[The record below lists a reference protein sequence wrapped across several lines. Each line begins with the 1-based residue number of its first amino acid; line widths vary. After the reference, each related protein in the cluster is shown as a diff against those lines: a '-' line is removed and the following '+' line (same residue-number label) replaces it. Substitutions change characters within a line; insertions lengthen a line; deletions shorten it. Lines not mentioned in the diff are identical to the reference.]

1 MTLYFSSADDADDA
15 DFFLN
20 SPLERGQG
28 VCDNHPLY
36 TMLMYSNTP
45 LPLSRGET
53 MTRCG
58 KRCTQR
64 PYAIV
69 HQLSIINYQLI
80 QIMENNKTLWSKIL
94 NILITVLTAIATTF
108 TTTSC
113 IDML

>member
-45 LPLSRGET
+45 LPLSRGEKKYPPNKNSVEL
-53 MTRCG
+53 CG
-58 KRCTQR
+58 EKD
-64 PYAIV
+64 
-69 HQLSIINYQLI
+69 IINQTS
-80 QIMENNKTLWSKIL
+80 TLLVIL
-94 NILITVLTAIATTF
+94 SA
-108 TTTSC
+108 SEESEKH
-113 IDML
+113 